1 MITIF
6 RHALA
11 RSWGQILVWGL
22 CLALL
27 GMFLVPFYDTMASQK
42 EQLIGLLQSYPPELM
57 SFFYPRGD
65 ASTMFTPEGYLTIEF
80 FSYMPLI
87 VGIYAILVGSG
98 LLAGDEENGTLDLV
112 LAHPVSRAALF
123 FGRLLAFAV
132 ATAVILFIVWLG
144 FVIIMNWST
153 LKVDWGKMALPFLS
167 LLAAMLFFGTLALL
181 LSMVLPSRRAAA
193 MVAGILLVASFFIT
207 SLARVDKNLET
218 VARFSPLNY
227 YQSGEAV
234 KGLNGEWFWGLLVC
248 AALLTVLAWW
258 RFGRRD
264 IRVGGE
270 GSWRWS
276 WLPSPAR
283 LRQSKAS

>member
-1 MITIF
+1 MVTIF

-11 RSWGQILVWGL
+11 RSWVQILAWGL
-22 CLALL
+22 SLALL
-27 GMFLVPFYDTMASQK
+27 GAFLVPFYDTVASQK
-42 EQLIGLLQSYPPELM
+42 EQLMGLLQGYPPELWAL
-57 SFFYPRGD
+57 FGD

-87 VGIYAILVGSG
+87 VGIYAILVGSD

-132 ATAVILFIVWLG
+132 ATAAILGIVWLG
-144 FVIIMNWST
+144 FLIAMNWST
-153 LKVDWGKMALPFLS
+153 LNVDWDKMALPFLS
-167 LLAAMLFFGTLALL
+167 LLAVLLFFGTLALL

-193 MVAGILLVASFFIT
+193 MVAGILLVASFFII
-207 SLARVDKNLET
+207 SLARIDKRLET

-227 YQSGEAV
+227 YQSGEAI
-234 KGLNGEWFWGLLVC
+234 KGLNGGWFLGLVACSLVF
-248 AALLTVLAWW
+248 TILAWW
-258 RFGRRD
+258 CFERRD